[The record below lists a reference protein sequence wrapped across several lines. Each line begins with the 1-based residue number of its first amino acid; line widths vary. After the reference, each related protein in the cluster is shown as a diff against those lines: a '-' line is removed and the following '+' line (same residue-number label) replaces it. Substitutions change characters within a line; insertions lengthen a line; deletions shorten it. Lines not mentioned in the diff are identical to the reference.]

1 MKKLILLAGI
11 IMLLS
16 IVYSEEVKRITPK
29 PNDSVFYVYK
39 DAGSRLNH
47 FIPAGWMGDF
57 GDLKMNTRYYN
68 NEKKEDTCIKIIYSA
83 AKTNQEG
90 WAGIYWQMPA
100 NNWGDK
106 RGGYDLSGYSKLVF
120 KVRGSVGK
128 EYIDKFLVGGITGKT
143 EDGDSDEVYTDAV
156 ELTTEWKEI
165 TLDLKGRDMSHI
177 IGGFG
182 FAINS
187 DYNEKGAS
195 FYIDE
200 IRFEK

>member
-1 MKKLILLAGI
+1 
-11 IMLLS
+11 
-16 IVYSEEVKRITPK
+16 
-29 PNDSVFYVYK
+29 
-39 DAGSRLNH
+39 
-47 FIPAGWMGDF
+47 
-57 GDLKMNTRYYN
+57 
-68 NEKKEDTCIKIIYSA
+68 
-83 AKTNQEG
+83 
-90 WAGIYWQMPA
+90 MPA